1 MVKASKNKLLNE
13 EFEMKLELNEV
24 LVQSLRYFAELCGKV
39 LKRITSD
46 LSLST

>member
-39 LKRITSD
+39 LKRITLD